1 MSASSEKFLF
11 HALVYYLRCCFIESR
26 GSNPTITQGIQERYQ
41 QSAKELETLY
51 GYYNSVTSPSETLPQ
66 KQDLSKMND
75 LDIAVHSLDL
85 HLQAALLRYFEA
97 TIKNYGNLFYYSNT
111 IWFWDFFLNVLDHDQ
126 FILVLQCLI
135 LF

>member
-97 TIKNYGNLFYYSNT
+97 TIKIMAIFFIIVTLYGSG
-111 IWFWDFFLNVLDHDQ
+111 FF
-126 FILVLQCLI
+126 FFKCT
-135 LF
+135 

>member
-111 IWFWDFFLNVLDHDQ
+111 IWFWVFFSNVLDNDQ
-126 FILVLQCLI
+126 FILALQCLI

>member
-11 HALVYYLRCCFIESR
+11 HALVYYLRCCFIESH

-111 IWFWDFFLNVLDHDQ
+111 IWFWGFFSNVLDNDQ
-126 FILVLQCLI
+126 FILALQCLI

>member
-111 IWFWDFFLNVLDHDQ
+111 IWFWGFFLNVLDHDQ
-126 FILVLQCLI
+126 FILALQCLI

>member
-11 HALVYYLRCCFIESR
+11 HALVYYLRCCFIESH

-111 IWFWDFFLNVLDHDQ
+111 IWFWVFFLNVLDHDQ
-126 FILVLQCLI
+126 FILALQCLI

>member
-126 FILVLQCLI
+126 FILALQCLI